1 MLTGEKSSK
10 HFAMHHA
17 TESETK
23 CIYKSAWHL
32 CTRAH
37 RAQTHTLIRLNAFN
51 IEMIDRLVVAG
62 VPI

>member
-32 CTRAH
+32 CARAH
-37 RAQTHTLIRLNAFN
+37 RALNAFN